1 MSDLPIPV
9 RDFIDSLSEDTL
21 SPAYL
26 LLNDEDRLSEWGGGL
41 EAFGVTGLQKDMR
54 VDEHLLF
61 FAGVLPLDTSNV
73 FLPNLQTTEGV
84 FADIYLFRRDHNT
97 WVLFLD
103 ATVGAGKRQRLQQRS
118 YDLSLQVSDLE
129 KESGSLGVEKH
140 LLEQRVTEQTA
151 ELSMTVRRLQEELA
165 EGRKIEQKLRQSEA
179 RFRSLYDSSMIGI
192 MFYDVNGKITG
203 ANDAFLQALGY
214 SRDDLALGRI
224 EWSRIA
230 GSGMQGAAEKSFAEK
245 LEDLASGPTEWRFL
259 RKDGSTVTLLF
270 GTRPMVDSDE
280 KMVGFT
286 VDLSQRGS
294 SHQAGS

>member
-9 RDFIDSLSEDTL
+9 RDFIDSLTEDTR
-21 SPAYL
+21 SPGYL
-26 LLNDEDRLSEWGGGL
+26 LLNDQDRLSEWGGGL
-41 EAFGVTGLQKDMR
+41 EAFGVAGLQNDMK
-54 VDEHLLF
+54 VDEHLPFLV
-61 FAGVLPLDTSNV
+61 GVLPLDTSSV
-73 FLPNLQTTEGV
+73 FLPNIQTIDGV

-103 ATVGAGKRQRLQQRS
+103 ATAGAAKRQRLQQRS
-118 YDLSLQVSDLE
+118 NDLGLQVSDLE
-129 KESGSLGVEKH
+129 KESGSLGVAKH
-140 LLEQRVTEQTA
+140 LLEQRVKEQTA

-203 ANDAFLQALGY
+203 ANDAFLQSLGY
-214 SRDDLALGRI
+214 SREDLARGSI

-230 GSGMQGAAEKSFAEK
+230 GAAIRDTAEKPFAEK
-245 LEDLASGPTEWRFL
+245 LDDLARPTEWRFL
-259 RKDGSTVTLLF
+259 RKDGSPVTLLF
-270 GTRPMVDSDE
+270 GTRPMADSDE

-286 VDLSQRGS
+286 VDLSQRES

>member
-1 MSDLPIPV
+1 MSDLPVPI
-9 RDFIDSLSEDTL
+9 RDFIDSLTEDTR

-26 LLNDEDRLSEWGGGL
+26 LLNDEDLLSEWGGDL
-41 EAFGVTGLQKDMR
+41 EAFGVTGLQNNVR
-54 VDEHLLF
+54 ADEHLSVLV
-61 FAGVLPLDTSNV
+61 GVLPLDTSSV
-73 FLPNLQTTEGV
+73 FLPNVQTKEGV
-84 FADIYLFRRDHNT
+84 FADVYLISRDHNT

-103 ATVGAGKRQRLQQRS
+103 ATAGAGKRQRLQQRS
-118 YDLSLQVSDLE
+118 NDLSLQVSDLE

-140 LLEQRVTEQTA
+140 LLEQRVKEQTA

-192 MFYDVNGKITG
+192 MFYDANGKITG

-230 GSGMQGAAEKSFAEK
+230 RSGMRGTAEKSFAEK
-245 LEDLASGPTEWRFL
+245 LDDLASGPTEWRFL

-270 GTRPMVDSDE
+270 GTRPMADSDE

-286 VDLSQRGS
+286 VDVSQRES

>member
-1 MSDLPIPV
+1 MSDLPIPI
-9 RDFIDSLSEDTL
+9 RDFIDSLSEDTRA
-21 SPAYL
+21 PAYL
-26 LLNDEDRLSEWGGGL
+26 LLNDAGQLSEWGGDL
-41 EAFGVTGLQKDMR
+41 EAYGVAGLQKDMK
-54 VDEHLLF
+54 VDEHLAF
-61 FAGVLPLDTSNV
+61 FAGVLPLDTSSV

-84 FADIYLFRRDHNT
+84 FADIYLFHRDHNT

-129 KESGSLGVEKH
+129 KETGSLGVEKH
-140 LLEQRVTEQTA
+140 LLEQRVKEQTA

-203 ANDAFLQALGY
+203 ANDTFLQSLGY
-214 SRDDLALGRI
+214 SREELELGRI

-230 GSGMQGAAEKSFAEK
+230 GSGMRGAGEKSFAEE
-245 LEDLASGPTEWRFL
+245 LDALSRGPIEWRFL
-259 RKDGSTVTLLF
+259 RRDGSPVTLLF
-270 GTRPMVDSDE
+270 GTAPLVGSDE

-286 VDLSQRGS
+286 VDLSRRES
-294 SHQAGS
+294 SHQPGS

>member
-9 RDFIDSLSEDTL
+9 RDFIDSLTEDTR

-26 LLNDEDRLSEWGGGL
+26 LLNDEDRLSEWGGDL
-41 EAFGVTGLQKDMR
+41 EAYGVAGLQTGMK
-54 VDEHLLF
+54 VDEQLSFLV
-61 FAGVLPLDTSNV
+61 GVLPLDTSSV

-84 FADIYLFRRDHNT
+84 FADIYLFSRDHNT

-103 ATVGAGKRQRLQQRS
+103 ATAGAGKRQRLQQRS
-118 YDLSLQVSDLE
+118 NDLSLQVSDLE
-129 KESGSLGVEKH
+129 KESGSLGVAKY
-140 LLEQRVTEQTA
+140 LLEQRVKEQTA

-165 EGRKIEQKLRQSEA
+165 EGRKIEQKLRRSEA

-203 ANDAFLQALGY
+203 ANDTFLQSLGY
-214 SRDDLALGRI
+214 SREDLALGRI

-230 GSGMQGAAEKSFAEK
+230 GSGMQGIAEKPFAEK
-245 LEDLASGPTEWRFL
+245 LDDLARPTEWRFL

-270 GTRPMVDSDE
+270 GTRPMADSDE

-286 VDLSQRGS
+286 VDLSQHGS

>member
-9 RDFIDSLSEDTL
+9 RDFIDSLTEDTR

-26 LLNDEDRLSEWGGGL
+26 LLNDEDRLTEWGGGL
-41 EAFGVTGLQKDMR
+41 ESYGVAGLQKGMR
-54 VDEHLLF
+54 VDEHLSFLV
-61 FAGVLPLDTSNV
+61 GVLPLDTSSV

-84 FADIYLFRRDHNT
+84 FADIYLFRRDHDT

-103 ATVGAGKRQRLQQRS
+103 ATAGAGKRQRLQQRS
-118 YDLSLQVSDLE
+118 NELGLQVSDLE
-129 KESGSLGVEKH
+129 KESGSLGVAKH
-140 LLEQRVTEQTA
+140 LLEQTVKEQTA

-203 ANDAFLQALGY
+203 ANDAFLQSLGY
-214 SRDDLALGRI
+214 SREDLALGRI

-230 GSGMQGAAEKSFAEK
+230 GPGMRDTAEKPLEEK
-245 LEDLASGPTEWRFL
+245 LDVLAGGPTEWRFL
-259 RKDGSTVTLLF
+259 RKDGGTVTLLF
-270 GTRPMVDSDE
+270 GTRPMTDSDE